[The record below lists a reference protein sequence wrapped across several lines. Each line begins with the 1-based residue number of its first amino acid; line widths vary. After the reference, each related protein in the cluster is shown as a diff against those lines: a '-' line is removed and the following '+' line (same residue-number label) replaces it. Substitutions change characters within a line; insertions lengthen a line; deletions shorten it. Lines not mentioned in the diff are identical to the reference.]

1 MRSELKDLALPVIK
15 TLIILIVLEVFS
27 TSILPVLGLV
37 KYRIPFNIM
46 IVLYLGFKL
55 NVSYLAV
62 LILFY
67 QYVHSLFSTEGW
79 EMGTLV
85 GIIISIVISYL
96 RDLIH
101 FRSSAVTIFVTQLF
115 QVLWFFLISGLIYMK
130 TDQWTY
136 VLEKFWRFVPES
148 LFISFVAPFFFFILD
163 RVWNVKEDGILG
175 ER

>member
-1 MRSELKDLALPVIK
+1 MRSDLKDIALPVIK
-15 TLIILIVLEVFS
+15 TLIILIVLEIFS
-27 TSILPVLGLV
+27 TAILLMFGLV

-46 IVLYLGFKL
+46 VVLYLGFKL
-55 NVSYLAV
+55 NVSYLSI

-101 FRSSAVTIFVTQLF
+101 FTSSAVTIFVTQLF
-115 QVLWFFLISGLIYMK
+115 QTLWFLLISGLIYLK
-130 TDQWTY
+130 TDDLSY
-136 VLEKFWRFVPES
+136 VVEKFWRFIPES

-163 RVWNVKEDGILG
+163 RVWNVKENGLLG
-175 ER
+175 DR